1 MLSQIPVD
9 FVNFIFVAVLS
20 LLIGLEQRKLHYTDA
35 PGTLYGTDRTHTFIG
50 LLGFVTYIMD
60 PISLYPYMLAGMA
73 IVVFLSI
80 FYWKKIETRNIF
92 GITSMLVVLL
102 TYAIAPLLYLKPLWL
117 TLLLVTTILIFTELK
132 QYLWKLSAKFQQKEF
147 MIVSEFLLIVGIVLP
162 LLPKGEISEMIP
174 ISPFKVWLSV
184 VLISGISY
192 ASYLIQKFF
201 FPNKGTVITG
211 ILGGLYSSTATT
223 IVLAKKSKREDAS
236 INKIAS
242 AIFVA
247 TAMMFLRIWVL
258 AFVFNAAL
266 AKEMSIAFITLT
278 LLSVLISFLMYKF
291 DKNEARISFEATESQ
306 NPLEFKTALVF
317 AVLFVF
323 FGFLTKFVMQ
333 HYGLQGLNI
342 LSFIV
347 GVTDIDPFLLSLFTG
362 KYEFGLDVLAQAS
375 LIAITSNNFI
385 KMLYGFVL
393 GSPALRKPLAIGF
406 AIVMAAG
413 VAFILW

>member
-1 MLSQIPVD
+1 MFSQIPVD
-9 FVNFIFVAVLS
+9 FVNFIFVTVLS

-60 PISLYPYMLAGMA
+60 PVSLRPYMLAGLA
-73 IVVFLSI
+73 VVAFLSI
-80 FYWKKIETRNIF
+80 FYWKKIETRNIY

-117 TLLLVTTILIFTELK
+117 TVLLVTTVLIFTELK
-132 QYLWKLSAKFQQKEF
+132 QYLWNLSGKFQQKEF
-147 MIVSEFLLIVGIVLP
+147 MIVSEFLLMAGIILP

-174 ISPFKVWLSV
+174 VSPFKVWLSV
-184 VLISGISY
+184 VVISGISY

-201 FPNKGTVITG
+201 FPNKGIVITG

-223 IVLAKKSKREDAS
+223 IVLAKRSKSEDVPVYR
-236 INKIAS
+236 IAS

-247 TAMMFLRIWVL
+247 TAMMFLRIWAL
-258 AFVFNAAL
+258 AFVFNSAL
-266 AKEMSIAFITLT
+266 AKEMTLAFISLT
-278 LLSVLISFLMYKF
+278 ILSVLVSVIVYKF
-291 DKNEARISFEATESQ
+291 EGKDVKFNFEVTESR

-317 AVLFVF
+317 AVFFVF
-323 FGFLTKFVMQ
+323 FGFLTKYVMQ
-333 HYGLQGLNI
+333 HFGMHGLNV

-362 KYEFGLDVLAQAS
+362 KFEFGLNTLAQAS

-385 KMLYGFVL
+385 KMIYGFAL
-393 GSPALRKPLAIGF
+393 GSPTLRKPLAMGF
-406 AIVMAAG
+406 TIIMAVGIV
-413 VAFILW
+413 FILW